1 MVARYLPPYATLART
16 LHSVRCTIALA
27 LYARAKDLNWR
38 EPLTFVRALQVSER
52 YLRWSVSNAE
62 LTSAGA
68 LRQLEGRL
76 GVCLVLR
83 SRYEDLPVDDL
94 REAGDRILSSLSNGS
109 ALVGHDAYYAE
120 SQIRLFDQVGDA
132 EILMQFEEWCDSVEA
147 TGSAQLPAVRAE
159 AWLRLGDEARTVQ
172 AAAICWSR
180 AVQHSQSVPADD
192 GFAATRARRAWTC

>member
-94 REAGDRILSSLSNGS
+94 REAGDRQLALEWFCPRWTRRILCR
-109 ALVGHDAYYAE
+109 VP
-120 SQIRLFDQVGDA
+120 DQ
-132 EILMQFEEWCDSVEA
+132 
-147 TGSAQLPAVRAE
+147 AVRPS
-159 AWLRLGDEARTVQ
+159 W
-172 AAAICWSR
+172 
-180 AVQHSQSVPADD
+180 
-192 GFAATRARRAWTC
+192 